1 MLRIKTK
8 EAGSWL
14 IGAVAGACTMVVSLA
29 TLDLRSYWWVVIVA
43 TVGTFVGVSLFALWI
58 ITKYVAYKLHPI
70 YSTVFSRDVH
80 TAEMLDELKDKRVE
94 DISNELSSWA
104 DDNDKEI
111 ARLKDVEKFRKQ
123 YLGNV
128 AHELKTPIFNIQGYI
143 STLLDGGID
152 DEIINRKYLER
163 AEKSVNRMINII
175 RDLDTISSL
184 ENDMEMMKSE
194 TFDIV
199 ALAKEIAEQ
208 CEMEAAKKNITL
220 NVKFSTNLP
229 SRFWVSA
236 DKFYIGQV
244 LENLIM
250 NSIRYGKEGGQTKLD
265 FRDMLDKILIEVED
279 NGIGIAKSDA
289 PRVFE
294 RFYRTDTGRSREQG
308 GTGLGLAIV
317 KHIVEGHGERVS
329 VRSELGVGSTFTF
342 TLKKVEL

>member
-1 MLRIKTK
+1 MLKIKTK

-14 IGAVAGACTMVVSLA
+14 IGAVAGVCAMVVTLT
-29 TLDLRSYWWVVIVA
+29 TLDLKSLWWVVLVA
-43 TVGTFVGVSLFALWI
+43 TIGTFVGVSLFSLWVV
-58 ITKYVAYKLHPI
+58 TKYVAYKLKPV
-70 YSTVFSRDVH
+70 YSMVFSREVH
-80 TAEMLDELKDKRVE
+80 TAEMLDELKDKHVE
-94 DISNELSSWA
+94 NISQELSSWA
-104 DDNDKEI
+104 EENDKEI
-111 ARLKDVEKFRKQ
+111 SRLKDVEKFRKQ

-184 ENDMEMMKSE
+184 ENDMTMMKSE
-194 TFDIV
+194 SFDIV
-199 ALAKEIAEQ
+199 ALAKDIAEQ
-208 CEMEAAKKNITL
+208 CEMEASKKNISIV
-220 NVKFSTNLP
+220 VKFSQNLP

-279 NGIGIAKSDA
+279 NGIGIAKGDT

-294 RFYRTDTGRSREQG
+294 RFYRTDTVVHASRVVQD
-308 GTGLGLAIV
+308 LASLSLSTSSKLMASEYRFV
-317 KHIVEGHGERVS
+317 VS
-329 VRSELGVGSTFTF
+329 WA
-342 TLKKVEL
+342 